1 MSLFVWYFG
10 TKRKYPDVAHHT
22 ILLGPALQGAARR
35 HLRAQG
41 ARRRLQPLPAPPHA
55 TDPSMAPPAATPST
69 CCRRCRTSTRASTGR
84 SGRAVPQVHRGT
96 SRARCC
102 PGSRGPRRQL
112 ARAHPAGLPGRPPVL
127 QGRGVRDRARAHA
140 ERVLPPAQPERG
152 RRRAL
157 PRGRGH
163 PPRRGHAGRALV
175 GARARHGG
183 ARCRCREILRVGSKS
198 FHAASLLLP
207 ERVREPASVVYAF
220 CRVSDD
226 AVDLVSPR
234 ESPAAVERLRGRLAR
249 VYEARP
255 DNHPVDR
262 ALTVVVERHGLPRAV
277 PEALLDGFAWDVEG
291 RRYES
296 REALYDYCARVAG
309 TVGRDDDRADGPTRR
324 GHRRPRVRPRRGDAA
339 HQHLPRRGRRR
350 AQRPGVPPP
359 RHARRGGPRPRGAR
373 AGPAGLA
380 RPRRGGGVPPARRRP
395 AVRPRRRGHRDA
407 PPRLPRGHRR
417 GAVAVRGHRR
427 RGTTRRARRRHPTG
441 GTARVA

>member
-1 MSLFVWYFG
+1 MRAAAESY
-10 TKRKYPDVAHHT
+10 RDDVA
-22 ILLGPALQGAARR
+22 A
-35 HLRAQG
+35 
-41 ARRRLQPLPAPPHA
+41 
-55 TDPSMAPPAATPST
+55 
-69 CCRRCRTSTRASTGR
+69 
-84 SGRAVPQVHRGT
+84 
-96 SRARCC
+96 
-102 PGSRGPRRQL
+102 
-112 ARAHPAGLPGRPPVL
+112 
-127 QGRGVRDRARAHA
+127 
-140 ERVLPPAQPERG
+140 
-152 RRRAL
+152 
-157 PRGRGH
+157 
-163 PPRRGHAGRALV
+163 
-175 GARARHGG
+175 
-183 ARCRCREILRVGSKS
+183 CREILRVGSRS

-207 ERVREPASVVYAF
+207 ERVREPASIVYAF

-309 TVGRDDDRADGPTRR
+309 TVGAMMTVLMGRRAAGTVARACDLGVAMQLTNICRDVGEDARNGRVYLPLDMLDAVGLDPEALVRAPQASPALAAVVEYLLRDADRLYTRAD
-324 GHRRPRVRPRRGDAA
+324 
-339 HQHLPRRGRRR
+339 
-350 AQRPGVPPP
+350 
-359 RHARRGGPRPRGAR
+359 
-373 AGPAGLA
+373 AGM
-380 RPRRGGGVPPARRRP
+380 
-395 AVRPRRRGHRDA
+395 RDA